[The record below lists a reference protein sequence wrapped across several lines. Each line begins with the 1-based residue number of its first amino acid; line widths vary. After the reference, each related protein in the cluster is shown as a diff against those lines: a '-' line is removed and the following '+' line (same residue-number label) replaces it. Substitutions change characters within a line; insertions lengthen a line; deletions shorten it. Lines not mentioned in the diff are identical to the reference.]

1 MDGIPRQP
9 LILGRKGD
17 KPVAYTADGM
27 PDESAPE
34 GLALCCPPVPEELE
48 PPKTERY
55 IGLCKAAFR
64 PHMGG
69 EEDFFLLHGA
79 SDFRALRAAVLAL
92 TDLTGK
98 TLIAEI
104 QAGEEGRMPD
114 GTDVAAAVGVL
125 QRIGVSTLIV
135 AADTP
140 VQLSDALDRLAPY
153 ARISV
158 GARLPL
164 QWLREQIPLAGAEA
178 FLPLPEEDETDFQ
191 AAALG
196 WTGYRMADRDHDDV
210 ILAPDGRNAH
220 FIAPTVDISEEI
232 VCDHRLYERLLEA
245 EDEEAAVLRLVL
257 EDEEG
262 IQDLEDDLYMLARPV
277 CLCAGT
283 PELLEKALRAFYG
296 LAVYDGTWE
305 LEPEIL
311 KYFEQKYGLICL

>member
-1 MDGIPRQP
+1 M
-9 LILGRKGD
+9 L
-17 KPVAYTADGM
+17 
-27 PDESAPE
+27 
-34 GLALCCPPVPEELE
+34 
-48 PPKTERY
+48 
-55 IGLCKAAFR
+55 FR
-64 PHMGG
+64 
-69 EEDFFLLHGA
+69 
-79 SDFRALRAAVLAL
+79 S
-92 TDLTGK
+92 
-98 TLIAEI
+98 
-104 QAGEEGRMPD
+104 
-114 GTDVAAAVGVL
+114 
-125 QRIGVSTLIV
+125 
-135 AADTP
+135 
-140 VQLSDALDRLAPY
+140 
-153 ARISV
+153 
-158 GARLPL
+158 
-164 QWLREQIPLAGAEA
+164 
-178 FLPLPEEDETDFQ
+178 
-191 AAALG
+191 
-196 WTGYRMADRDHDDV
+196 RMADRDHDDV